1 MNFILRLVTI
11 TSKGKPDTSL
21 FGDEE
26 DADLFNSHLN
36 EADMNLSKENDNSL
50 FIENSFEDYET
61 AKSPTLNKSRKNRS
75 IKKAKRNVTINQS
88 ADSSIILGTP
98 IKVVKSLKQSKLSAC
113 YSISG
118 ITKLKSSLSLKNNNE
133 TTASK
138 SNYP

>member
-1 MNFILRLVTI
+1 MNFIHHLATI
-11 TSKGKPDTSL
+11 TSKGKQDTSL
-21 FGDEE
+21 FEDEE

-61 AKSPTLNKSRKNRS
+61 VKSPTLNKSRKNRS

-133 TTASK
+133 TTGSK
-138 SNYP
+138 SNYS

>member
-1 MNFILRLVTI
+1 MNFIHHLATI
-11 TSKGKPDTSL
+11 TSKGKQDTSL
-21 FGDEE
+21 FEDEE

-61 AKSPTLNKSRKNRS
+61 VKSPTLNKSRKNRS

-138 SNYP
+138 SNYS